1 MIEGDLG
8 QEIFFIVS
16 GKVSIIDKKTKTHII
31 DLIQDQY
38 FGEISFFSDIPRQA
52 TVKARDFCEMLV
64 LRRDDFLTM
73 AGKVSVQA
81 LTQFH

>member
-38 FGEISFFSDIPRQA
+38 FGEISFFSDIPR
-52 TVKARDFCEMLV
+52 
-64 LRRDDFLTM
+64 
-73 AGKVSVQA
+73 
-81 LTQFH
+81 